1 MKTIPAMLDE
11 GKNEDEVL
19 EYVFQRC
26 STLQW
31 SEIKENKKTIL
42 SSYNDKSFRKIYNES
57 NDLRKQ
63 IINGERNWLG
73 ESLSN

>member
-26 STLQW
+26 PTLQW